1 MANPVP
7 IPVIATHDLHQR
19 STIVKAGT
27 PGDITAMTGTAPP
40 YYTVCFRLDGSDE
53 CVTIDHLSRMDIH
66 EA

>member
-1 MANPVP
+1 MADPEP

-19 STIVKAGT
+19 STTVKAGT
-27 PGDITAMTGTAPP
+27 PGDITAMAGTAPT
-40 YYTVCFRLDGSDE
+40 YYTVTFRLDASGE